1 MTATPRNIFS
11 MNSPRISSFST
22 AAGLFFV
29 LAALVTLPAFGV
41 DRIWN
46 GNAGDNKWKTAGNWL
61 GGTAPVSGDSLFFS
75 GNIGAVNTNDFT
87 TGTAFNGL
95 NFNGPGAFVLW
106 GNTVGL
112 NGNVTNNQIATA
124 ETINLPLTLNFAPTI
139 DVVSNGVLSIN
150 RPISGNFGVTQTS
163 AGQLTLTATNTFTG
177 PITVLGGVFNVTND
191 FSLGAAPASP
201 TPGDLILNGG
211 TLLANTSMTINSNRG
226 IALGPTAGAGLGT
239 MDVLSGITL
248 TYGGI
253 IGNNGINGGLVK
265 LHFGTLSLSGS
276 NSYTGQTAIENGGL
290 TLDFTQ
296 LNSPTNNIINPV
308 SALTL
313 GGENAGQ
320 GTVSRTILLLNPKA
334 GITNTQSF
342 SSTLIDKGAAIVQV
356 NSNNASAGNLALGT
370 ISHNP
375 GAAASFV
382 PPSMRGGRGSITTTS
397 TNDNGILGGWATL
410 SDGTVSA
417 QGWANA
423 TNWATIDAAGNITNF
438 TAFTVYSSG
447 NVNTVLQKTNN
458 LLIPVSS
465 TGNLQLDSDNANTT
479 NDLNTICVDRA
490 DAGWTFTVGAGNTLR
505 FGKSGGILRRTY
517 GTSTAL
523 TFGGGSTGTI
533 TAGGPNINTP
543 GDIVLTSYQSDNSNN
558 NFAVNSP
565 IVDNGTGV
573 VTVVKAGS
581 GYASLN
587 SANSFS
593 GGTYI
598 LGGRLRWNGSG
609 CFSTGPVY
617 IFPGGNTYV
626 NSGTTITNAFFIAGS
641 GTSQEKN
648 IGAIRYGPGAAFFTG
663 PFTLIGDAELGGQ
676 GGGGILGPI
685 SGPFGLTLCALST
698 VNGDTMIANTNNS
711 WTGNT
716 IMTARNNTGANSFTS
731 GNSEVIPNGLGNGNV
746 FMQGFSVGTITWNL
760 NGFNETINGLS
771 TIGTAGTCFIQNGN
785 ASSPSTLTVGDN
797 DQSGTFGGIIRD
809 NASTMALQKI
819 GGGTE
824 TLTGANAYSGSTVV
838 SNGVLALSGAGTIA
852 TSSSISIMS
861 GATLDLSGETGA
873 FTFSSN
879 PVGINSGT
887 LSVGAAQPTI
897 SNLSITNSTLSVA
910 LNLSVPNIVATT
922 LTTGG
927 ATNLVNIVSFP
938 PITSYP
944 AQFVIVQYSGSIG
957 GAGNNFALG
966 TSPSAATAGYIT
978 NNSTLSALVLVLTNG
993 PRALTW
999 TGTNSVNPAFW
1010 DVNATTNWQSG
1021 SVPSVF
1027 NQFDSVFF
1035 DDTGTNLVTL
1045 QGTLTPSVVSV
1056 NAAQNYTFTGSGS
1069 ISGTFDSLVKQ
1080 GGGTLTLAENNG
1092 SGGDDFGGGVNV
1104 GGGKLVFAADNA
1116 IAGGTTISAG
1126 ATVQVGTNSGAGTL
1140 PLGIVALDGNLIF
1153 NRGADL
1159 TVGNIIS
1166 GSGSGSITKGDSST
1180 LTLSGANTFSASV
1193 TAAAGILRAGN
1204 GSAFGG
1210 VDGSTTIAN
1219 GATLDVNGQNLGAEP
1234 VFVQGAGVGSAGAI
1248 INNNSAAQINALSFV
1263 TLQGNTTFGGSG
1275 RWDIRSA
1282 NVADPSQGSLLT
1294 GGSSFNLTKVGTNQI
1309 SFAGITVDGALHD
1322 VDVQQGILSI
1332 ESATTGLGDST
1343 RTLTVESG
1351 ATLQLYQLNSA
1362 LNKNF
1367 VLNGNGIA
1375 DTVIGLSSTS
1385 PSQNLLQPSGTIT
1398 LNGPCIFDTAGSA
1411 SLTVNGPV
1419 NGGGSFTKTGTGTN
1433 FLLGAIGFSGATVIN
1448 NGMLI
1453 LNGTKT
1459 GGTGLTITASGAL
1472 AGAGS
1477 TADSVTNN
1485 GGTIIAGDPVNSP
1498 TTKLTTGNLTLTS
1511 GKVVNDVDAANDQI
1525 VVNGNL
1531 TLSGLVTIQLISQN
1545 SFSSVTSG
1553 QRVTVIQYSGSLN
1566 GALANLT
1573 LGPVPN
1579 GYSVSVVD
1587 PATTP
1592 GTIQVSIDHVPQ
1604 PLTWLGLSP
1613 GALTVWNIAG
1623 ATNWINSN
1631 GNVLAA
1637 FTNGDNVVFDDTG
1650 TNLVT
1655 LTGTLNPLSI
1665 SMNNSANAYTFAGS
1679 GRITGSSMMTVNG
1692 PLTIANS
1699 GTNDFSGGILI
1710 YGGFL
1715 QIGNGGT
1722 NGSPGT
1728 GAITNFSA
1736 LAFNL
1741 TNNVTISN
1749 QIVGSGVL
1757 TNDAG
1762 VVTLSGNNS
1771 GFTGQTIVS
1780 GGTLRSGSTS
1790 AFGATT
1796 SASILVASNATLD
1809 INGQNLGSQAVSVS
1823 GTGVGGNG
1831 AIINTGATQQNA
1843 MQNVTLN
1850 GDTTFGGTGRW
1861 DIRSTIALGA
1871 FLSSGGNSYNLT
1883 KTGTN
1888 QIWLV
1893 NVNFDSAIFNIT
1905 NQAGLLGYQETT
1917 SGLGD
1922 PSGTLFVAPGASLG
1936 FFNSTTPLNKIIS
1949 LSGDGTNN
1957 AVAVGAGTNSISGPV
1972 SLAGNCIFNF
1982 ASGTVL
1988 TLGGTVNGTGS
1999 LTETGNG
2006 TLALGGAYGW
2016 NGDTTVAGGT
2026 LDLSLSASPTLTL
2039 SAGQTLKGNGTIIG
2053 GVNSNPGSTVS
2064 PGLSIGR
2071 LTVSDAIILG
2081 GTTIMELNRASGTN
2095 DLLQSTNSSITYGG
2109 TLIVTNLGGSFTG
2122 GETFK
2127 LFDSAT
2133 GGYPGS
2139 FSAIQLPLLP
2149 TGLSWNTNL
2158 SANGSISI
2166 SGSLNLTKPTIT
2178 HLSVTGGNVI
2188 ISGTNNIGAGGTYS
2202 MFTSTNVALPLMNWI
2217 LLTNG
2222 TFDANGNFAVTNT
2235 TSGDRS
2241 FYILRVP

>member
-1 MTATPRNIFS
+1 MNCPRTPSFATAI
-11 MNSPRISSFST
+11 
-22 AAGLFFV
+22 GLFSVLAV
-29 LAALVTLPAFGV
+29 LAALPASGA

-46 GNAGDNKWKTAGNWL
+46 GSAGGNKWKTAGNWL
-61 GGTAPVSGDSLFFS
+61 GGTAPVSGDALFFS
-75 GNIGAVNTNDFT
+75 GNIGVVNTNDFT

-124 ETINLPLTLNFAPTI
+124 ETINLPLALNLAPTM
-139 DVVSNGVLSIN
+139 DVVSNGVLNIS
-150 RPISGNFGVTQTS
+150 RPISGNFGLTKTS

-177 PITVLGGVFNVTND
+177 PINVLGGVISVTND
-191 FSLGAAPASP
+191 FSLGAAPGSP
-201 TPGDLILNGG
+201 TPGDLTFNGG
-211 TLLANTSMTINSNRG
+211 TLLANTSMIINSNRG
-226 IALGPTAGAGLGT
+226 IALGPTTGAGLGT
-239 MDVLSGITL
+239 MDVLNGVTL
-248 TYGGI
+248 TYGGVI
-253 IGNNGINGGLVK
+253 SNNGTNGGLVK
-265 LHFGTLSLSGS
+265 LHFGTLSLSSS
-276 NSYTGQTAIENGGL
+276 NSYAGPTAIKNGGL

-296 LNSPTNNIINPV
+296 SNSPTNNIISPV

-320 GTVSRTILLLNPKA
+320 GTASRTILLLSPKA
-334 GITNTQSF
+334 GVTNTQTF
-342 SSTLIDKGAAIVQV
+342 GSTLIDKGAAIIQV
-356 NSNNASAGNLALGT
+356 NSNNASAGNLALGA

-382 PPSMRGGRGSITTTS
+382 PPYIRGGRGNITTTS
-397 TNDNGILGGWATL
+397 TNDNGILGGWATI
-410 SDGTVSA
+410 SDGTISA

-423 TNWATIDAAGNITNF
+423 TNWATITAAGSITNF
-438 TAFTVYSSG
+438 TAFTTYSSG

-458 LLIPVSS
+458 LLIPTSS
-465 TGNLQLDSDNANTT
+465 AGNLQLDVDNANST
-479 NDLNTICVDRA
+479 NDLNTICVDRTDTA
-490 DAGWTFTVGAGNTLR
+490 WTFNIGIGNKIR

-523 TFGGGSTGTI
+523 SFGGGTGSI
-533 TAGGPNINTP
+533 TAGGSNIDTP
-543 GDIVLTSYQSDNSNN
+543 GDIVLTTYQTDNANN
-558 NFAVNSP
+558 NFAINSS
-565 IVDNGTGV
+565 IVDNGAGA

-587 SANSFS
+587 SANSYS

-609 CFSTGPVY
+609 CFSTGPIF

-626 NSGTTITNAFFIAGS
+626 NSGTTLTNAFFIAGS
-641 GTSQEKN
+641 GTPQEPN
-648 IGAIRYGPGAAFFTG
+648 IGAIRYGPNPAFFTG

-676 GGGGILGPI
+676 GGGCVLGPI

-698 VNGDTMIANTNNS
+698 VNGDTSLANTNNS

-716 IMTARNNTGANSFTS
+716 TITARNNAGANSLTS
-731 GNSEVIPNGLGNGNV
+731 SNNEVIPNGLGKGNV
-746 FMQGFSVGTITWNL
+746 FMQGFSTGTITWNL

-771 TIGTAGTCFIQNGN
+771 TVGTATTCFIQNGN
-785 ASSPSTLTVGDN
+785 SASPSTLTVGDN

-809 NASTMALQKI
+809 NAGTMALQKI

-824 TLTGANAYSGSTVV
+824 TLAGANTYSGGTVV
-838 SNGVLALSGAGTIA
+838 SNGVLALSGAGAIA
-852 TSSSISIMS
+852 GSSSISIMA
-861 GATLDLSGETGA
+861 GATLDLSGKTGA
-873 FTFSSN
+873 FTLSAN

-887 LSVGAAQPTI
+887 LSVGTAQPTI
-897 SNLSITNSTLSVA
+897 SNLSITNSALAVA
-910 LNLSVPNIVATT
+910 LNLSAPNLIAAS

-927 ATNLVNIVSFP
+927 TSNLVNIVSFP

-944 AQFVIVQYSGSIG
+944 TQFVIVQYSGSVG

-966 TSPSAATAGYIT
+966 TSPSAATAGYMT
-978 NNSTLSALVLVLTNG
+978 NNTTLSALVLVLTNG

-999 TGTNSVNPAFW
+999 TGTNSVNPTVW
-1010 DVNATTNWQSG
+1010 DLNTTTNWLSG
-1021 SVPSVF
+1021 SVPSPF
-1027 NQFDSVFF
+1027 NPFDSVFF
-1035 DDTGTNLVTL
+1035 DDTGTNQVNL
-1045 QGTLTPSVVSV
+1045 QGTLTPSVISV

-1069 ISGTFDSLVKQ
+1069 ISGTFDSLLKQ

-1092 SGGDDFGGGVNV
+1092 SGGDSFGGGVNV
-1104 GGGKLVFAADNA
+1104 GGGTLVLAADNA

-1126 ATVQVGTNSGAGTL
+1126 ATVQVGANGGTGTL
-1140 PLGIVALDGNLIF
+1140 PSGIVALDGNLIF

-1159 TVGNIIS
+1159 AVGNIIS
-1166 GSGSGSITKGDSST
+1166 GSGTGTITKSDSSA
-1180 LTLSGANTFSASV
+1180 LTLSGVNTFSAPV
-1193 TAAAGILRAGN
+1193 TVAAGVLRAGN
-1204 GSAFGG
+1204 ASALGG
-1210 VDGSTTIAN
+1210 VDGSTTIAS

-1234 VFVQGAGVGSAGAI
+1234 VFVQGAGMGSAGAI
-1248 INNNSAAQINALSFV
+1248 INTGAAQVNALRFV

-1282 NVADPSQGSLLT
+1282 DIGDSSQGSLLT

-1309 SFAGITVDGALHD
+1309 SFVGITVDGALHD

-1351 ATLQLYQLNSA
+1351 ATLQLYQLNNA

-1385 PSQNLLQPSGTIT
+1385 PGQNILQPSGAIT
-1398 LNGPCIFDTAGSA
+1398 LNGPGIFDTAGSA
-1411 SLTVNGPV
+1411 FLAINGPV
-1419 NGGGSFTKTGTGTN
+1419 NGSGSYAKTGTGTN
-1433 FLLGAIGFSGATVIN
+1433 FLAGAIGFSGATVIN

-1459 GGTGLTITASGAL
+1459 GGAGLTIAA
-1472 AGAGS
+1472 AGMFAGTGS
-1477 TADSVTNN
+1477 TTESVTNN
-1485 GGTIIAGDPVNSP
+1485 GGTIIAGDPVNAPASS
-1498 TTKLTTGNLTLTS
+1498 LTGGNLTFNS
-1511 GKVVNDVDAANDQI
+1511 GIVVNDVDSASDPI

-1531 TLSGLVTIQLISQN
+1531 TLNGLVTIQLISQS

-1553 QRVTVIQYSGSLN
+1553 QHITVIQYSGSLS
-1566 GALANLT
+1566 GTLANLA
-1573 LGPVPN
+1573 LGAVPN
-1579 GYSVSVVD
+1579 GYSASVVD

-1604 PLTWLGLSP
+1604 PLTWQGLAP
-1613 GALTVWNIAG
+1613 GALTIWGAGG
-1623 ATNWINSN
+1623 ATNWINNN
-1631 GNVLAA
+1631 GNVLTA
-1637 FTNGDNVVFDDTG
+1637 FTNGDNVTFDDTG

-1655 LTGTLNPLSI
+1655 LTGALNPQSI
-1665 SMNNSANAYTFAGS
+1665 SMNNSANAYTFTGN
-1679 GRITGSSMMTVNG
+1679 GRITGTSMLAVNG

-1699 GTNDFSGGILI
+1699 GTNDFSGGITI
-1710 YGGFL
+1710 NGGFV

-1736 LAFNL
+1736 LAFNV
-1741 TNNVTISN
+1741 TNSVTISN
-1749 QIVGSGVL
+1749 QIFGFGVL
-1757 TNDAG
+1757 SNDAG

-1790 AFGATT
+1790 AFGAIN
-1796 SASILVASNATLD
+1796 SASIFVAGGATVD
-1809 INGQNLGSQAVSVS
+1809 INGQNLGAQSVNVS
-1823 GTGVGGNG
+1823 GAGVGGNG
-1831 AIINTGATQQNA
+1831 AIINTGGTQQNA
-1843 MQNVTLN
+1843 MQSVTLN

-1861 DIRSTIALGA
+1861 DIRGTPTIGA
-1871 FLSSGGNSYNLT
+1871 NLLAGGNPYNLA

-1893 NVNFDSAIFNIT
+1893 NVNFDSAISNVT
-1905 NQAGLLGYQETT
+1905 VQAGLLGYQETT

-1922 PSGTLFVAPGASLG
+1922 PNGTLSVAPGASLG
-1936 FFNSTTPLNKIIS
+1936 FFNSTTPLDKNIS
-1949 LSGDGTNN
+1949 LSGDGING
-1957 AVAVGAGTNSISGPV
+1957 AVAVNAGTNSISGPV

-1982 ASGTVL
+1982 ATASVL
-1988 TLGGTVNGTGS
+1988 ALDGTVNGTGS

-2006 TLALGGAYGW
+2006 TLVIGAAYGW
-2016 NGDTTVAGGT
+2016 SGDTTVSGGT
-2026 LDLSLSASPTLTL
+2026 LDLSSSASPTLAL
-2039 SAGQTLKGNGTIIG
+2039 GAGQTLKGNGTIIG
-2053 GVNSNPGSTVS
+2053 SISAGPGSTVA

-2071 LTVSDAIILG
+2071 LTVSDAITLG

-2095 DLLQSTNSSITYGG
+2095 DLLRSTNSSITYGG
-2109 TLIVTNLGGSFTG
+2109 TLIVTNLGGGFTG

-2127 LFDSAT
+2127 LFDSGI

-2149 TGLSWNTNL
+2149 AGLSWNTNL
-2158 SANGSISI
+2158 SANGSLSI
-2166 SGSLNLTKPTIT
+2166 SGSLNLAKPTIT
-2178 HLSVTGGNVI
+2178 RLSVTGGNI
-2188 ISGTNNIGAGGTYS
+2188 IVSGTNNAGAGGTYS
-2202 MFTSTNVALPLMNWI
+2202 VFTSTNLALSLTNWT
-2217 LLTNG
+2217 LLTNA
-2222 TFDANGNFAVTNT
+2222 TFDAKGNFAVTNA